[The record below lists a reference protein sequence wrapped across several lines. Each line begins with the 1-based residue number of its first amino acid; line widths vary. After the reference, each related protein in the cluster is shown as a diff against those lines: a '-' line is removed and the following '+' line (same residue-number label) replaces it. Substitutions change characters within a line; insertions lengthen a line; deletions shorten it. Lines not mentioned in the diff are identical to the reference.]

1 MKEIPMGM
9 LKGVL
14 NLVIMLVN
22 SVIWTLWYAL
32 VSASILLFLI
42 LIVGAIGMI
51 ALIFKEGFT
60 FEKLGG
66 IVLVVLAISL
76 VRPVVVWL
84 TLVNRPEFDLL

>member
-1 MKEIPMGM
+1 MGI

-32 VSASILLFLI
+32 VSAFVILFI
-42 LIVGAIGMI
+42 VLIVGAIGMI
-51 ALIFKEGFT
+51 VLIFKEGFT

-66 IVLVVLAISL
+66 IGLVVLAISL
-76 VRPVVVWL
+76 VRPVMMGL
-84 TLVNRPEFDLL
+84 TLANRPEFDLL